1 LGIYKGT
8 KILMRQDPQIGQHT
22 ASNSIKYLYWSIEDA
37 QRTGVEYIPFF
48 YVEARIDF
56 NDVRTGFS
64 SMISLSK
71 AIELHSFSADL
82 PLVADMIRDI
92 DLQNTSATMPDSAR
106 LSRLPD
112 FVDEGFMSQMET
124 QFVRYLLNSFKSR
137 VYRNFELDVYSNA
150 GESLSGF
157 TSRCMD
163 LLDGARRRESDN
175 LHEVFNRK
183 LGQIEQKYLNANS
196 PDDFEVARTAS
207 RNRDIFSD
215 YLEKI
220 AGLFLQSKPVLNS
233 DEVGSQK
240 PRSSLELEERLMSL
254 AVEAK
259 EAIAELWDSYEEKAR
274 SVDEY
279 VLHANLKDIHLVRS
293 CILWI
298 PAQAA

>member
-1 LGIYKGT
+1 
-8 KILMRQDPQIGQHT
+8 MRQNPQMGQHS
-22 ASNSIKYLYWSIEDA
+22 ASNSIKYLFWAIEDA
-37 QRTGVEYIPFF
+37 QGTSIEYIPFF
-48 YVEARIDF
+48 YVESRIDF

-71 AIELHSFSADL
+71 AIEIHSFSADL
-82 PLVADMIRDI
+82 PLVEDMVRDI
-92 DLQNTSATMPDSAR
+92 DLQNTSSSMPDSAR

-112 FVDEGFMSQMET
+112 FVDDGFMSQMET
-124 QFVRYLLNSFKSR
+124 QFIRYLLNSFKSR

-157 TSRCMD
+157 TARCME
-163 LLDGARRRESDN
+163 LLDRSRRRDSDN

-183 LGQIEQKYLNANS
+183 LGQIEQKYLNESS

-220 AGLFLQSKPVLNS
+220 AELFLQSKPVLNP
-233 DEVGSQK
+233 DEDQK

-259 EAIAELWDSYEEKAR
+259 EVIAELWDSYEEKAR

-279 VLHANLKDIHLVRS
+279 ILHPNLKDIHIVRS

-298 PAQAA
+298 PAKAA

>member
-1 LGIYKGT
+1 
-8 KILMRQDPQIGQHT
+8 MRQNPQIGQRS
-22 ASNSIKYLYWSIEDA
+22 AANSIKYLYWAIEDA
-37 QRTGVEYIPFF
+37 QRTGVEYVPFF

-71 AIELHSFSADL
+71 AIELHSYSADL
-82 PLVADMIRDI
+82 PLVEDMVRDI
-92 DLQNTSATMPDSAR
+92 DLQNTSSSMPGSAR

-112 FVDEGFMSQMET
+112 FVDDDFMSHMET
-124 QFVRYLLNSFKSR
+124 QFVRYLLNSFTSR
-137 VYRNFELDVYSNA
+137 VYRNFELDVYSHA

-157 TSRCMD
+157 TARCME
-163 LLDGARRRESDN
+163 LLDGARRRDSDN

-183 LGQIEQKYLNANS
+183 LGQIEQKYLKENS
-196 PDDFEVARTAS
+196 PEDFEVARTAS

-220 AGLFLQSKPVLNS
+220 AELFLQSKPDLS
-233 DEVGSQK
+233 PGAEGSQK

-259 EAIAELWDSYEEKAR
+259 EVIKKLWDSYREKAR

-279 VLHANLKDIHLVRS
+279 LLHPNLKDIHIVRS

-298 PAQAA
+298 PAEAA

>member
-1 LGIYKGT
+1 
-8 KILMRQDPQIGQHT
+8 MRQNPQIGQRS
-22 ASNSIKYLYWSIEDA
+22 ASNSIQYLYCAMEDA
-37 QRTGVEYIPFF
+37 QGAGIEYVPFF

-64 SMISLSK
+64 SMISLSR

-82 PLVADMIRDI
+82 PLVEDMVREI
-92 DLQNTSATMPDSAR
+92 DLQNTSSSMPDSAR

-137 VYRNFELDVYSNA
+137 VYRNFELDVYSSA
-150 GESLSGF
+150 GESLSDF
-157 TSRCMD
+157 TARCLE
-163 LLDGARRRESDN
+163 LLDGARRRDSDN
-175 LHEVFNRK
+175 LYEVFNRK
-183 LGQIEQKYLNANS
+183 LGQIEQKYLNESAPEN
-196 PDDFEVARTAS
+196 FEVARMAS
-207 RNRDIFSD
+207 QNRDIFSD

-220 AGLFLQSKPVLNS
+220 AGLFLQSKPVLNPNE
-233 DEVGSQK
+233 DGSQN
-240 PRSSLELEERLMSL
+240 PRSSLDLEERLMSL

-259 EAIAELWDSYEEKAR
+259 EVIAELWDSYKEKAR

-279 VLHANLKDIHLVRS
+279 ILHPNLKDIHIVRS

-298 PAQAA
+298 PAKAS

>member
-1 LGIYKGT
+1 
-8 KILMRQDPQIGQHT
+8 MGQHS
-22 ASNSIKYLYWSIEDA
+22 ASNSVKYLFWAIEAA
-37 QRTGVEYIPFF
+37 QGTSVEYVPYF
-48 YVEARIDF
+48 YIEARIDF

-82 PLVADMIRDI
+82 PLVEDMVRDI
-92 DLQNTSATMPDSAR
+92 DLQNTSSAMPDSAR

-112 FVDEGFMSQMET
+112 FVDDAFMSQMES

-157 TSRCMD
+157 TARCME
-163 LLDGARRRESDN
+163 LLDGARRRDSDN
-175 LHEVFNRK
+175 LHEVYNRK
-183 LGQIEQKYLNANS
+183 LGQIEQKYLNES
-196 PDDFEVARTAS
+196 SLDDFEVARTAS

-215 YLEKI
+215 YLERI
-220 AGLFLQSKPVLNS
+220 AQLFLQSKPVLNP
-233 DEVGSQK
+233 DENGSQK
-240 PRSSLELEERLMSL
+240 TPSSLELEERLMSL

-259 EAIAELWDSYEEKAR
+259 EVIAELWDSYEEKAR

-279 VLHANLKDIHLVRS
+279 ILHPNLKDIHIVRS
-293 CILWI
+293 CILWM
-298 PAQAA
+298 PVKAA

>member
-1 LGIYKGT
+1 
-8 KILMRQDPQIGQHT
+8 MRQNPQMGQHS
-22 ASNSIKYLYWSIEDA
+22 ASNNIKYLFWAIEDA
-37 QRTGVEYIPFF
+37 QGTSVEYVPFF

-82 PLVADMIRDI
+82 PLVEDMVRDI
-92 DLQNTSATMPDSAR
+92 DLKNTSSSMPDSAR

-112 FVDEGFMSQMET
+112 FVDDGFMSQMET
-124 QFVRYLLNSFKSR
+124 QLVRYLLNSFKSK

-157 TSRCMD
+157 TARCME
-163 LLDGARRRESDN
+163 LLDGARRRDSDN
-175 LHEVFNRK
+175 LHDIFNRK
-183 LGQIEQKYLNANS
+183 LGQIEQKYLNESS
-196 PDDFEVARTAS
+196 PDDFEGARTAS

-215 YLEKI
+215 YLEKM
-220 AGLFLQSKPVLNS
+220 ADLFLRSKPVLNP
-233 DEVGSQK
+233 DEDQK

-259 EAIAELWDSYEEKAR
+259 EVIAELWDSYEEKAR

-279 VLHANLKDIHLVRS
+279 ILHPNLKDIHIVRS

-298 PAQAA
+298 PVKAA

>member
-1 LGIYKGT
+1 
-8 KILMRQDPQIGQHT
+8 MGQHS
-22 ASNSIKYLYWSIEDA
+22 ASNSVKYLFWAIEAA
-37 QRTGVEYIPFF
+37 QGTSVECVPFF
-48 YVEARIDF
+48 YIEARIDF

-82 PLVADMIRDI
+82 PLVEDMVRDI
-92 DLQNTSATMPDSAR
+92 DLQNTSSAMPDSAR

-112 FVDEGFMSQMET
+112 FVDDAFMSQMET

-157 TSRCMD
+157 TARCME
-163 LLDGARRRESDN
+163 LLDGARRRDSDN

-183 LGQIEQKYLNANS
+183 LGQIEQKYLNESS

-215 YLEKI
+215 YLERI
-220 AGLFLQSKPVLNS
+220 AQLFLQSKPVLNP
-233 DEVGSQK
+233 DEDQK
-240 PRSSLELEERLMSL
+240 PRSNLELEERLMSL

-259 EAIAELWDSYEEKAR
+259 EVIAELWDSYEEKAQ

-279 VLHANLKDIHLVRS
+279 ILHPNLKDIHIVRS
-293 CILWI
+293 CILWM
-298 PAQAA
+298 PVKAA

>member
-1 LGIYKGT
+1 
-8 KILMRQDPQIGQHT
+8 MRQNPQIDQRI
-22 ASNSIKYLYWSIEDA
+22 ASNSIKYLYCVDEDVQGA
-37 QRTGVEYIPFF
+37 CVEYVPFF

-82 PLVADMIRDI
+82 PLVEDMVQDI
-92 DLQNTSATMPDSAR
+92 DLQKTSSSMPDSAR
-106 LSRLPD
+106 LNRLPD
-112 FVDEGFMSQMET
+112 FVDDDFMSHMET

-137 VYRNFELDVYSNA
+137 VYRNFELDVYSIA
-150 GESLSGF
+150 GESLSAF
-157 TSRCMD
+157 TARCME
-163 LLDGARRRESDN
+163 LMDGARRRDSDN

-183 LGQIEQKYLNANS
+183 LGQIEQKYLNESS
-196 PDDFEVARTAS
+196 PDNFEAARTAS

-220 AGLFLQSKPVLNS
+220 AELFLQSKPVLNPNE
-233 DEVGSQK
+233 DGSQK

-259 EAIAELWDSYEEKAR
+259 EVIAELWDSYKEKAR

-279 VLHANLKDIHLVRS
+279 ILHPNLKDIHLVRS
-293 CILWI
+293 GILWM
-298 PAQAA
+298 PTKAA

>member
-1 LGIYKGT
+1 
-8 KILMRQDPQIGQHT
+8 MRQNPQIGQHS
-22 ASNSIKYLYWSIEDA
+22 ASNGIKYLFWAIEDV
-37 QRTGVEYIPFF
+37 QGIGVEYVPFF

-82 PLVADMIRDI
+82 PLVEDMVRDI
-92 DLQNTSATMPDSAR
+92 DLQNTSSSMPDSAH

-112 FVDEGFMSQMET
+112 FVDDGFMSQMET

-157 TSRCMD
+157 TARCME
-163 LLDGARRRESDN
+163 LLDGARRRDSDN

-183 LGQIEQKYLNANS
+183 LGQIEQKYLNERS

-220 AGLFLQSKPVLNS
+220 AGLFLQSKPLLNP
-233 DEVGSQK
+233 DEDGFQK

-254 AVEAK
+254 AVEAR
-259 EAIAELWDSYEEKAR
+259 EVIAKLWNSYEEKAR

-279 VLHANLKDIHLVRS
+279 ILHPNLKDIHIVRS

-298 PAQAA
+298 PAKAA

>member
-1 LGIYKGT
+1 
-8 KILMRQDPQIGQHT
+8 MRLNPPLDQRS
-22 ASNSIKYLYWSIEDA
+22 ALNNLKYLYCATEDTQGA
-37 QRTGVEYIPFF
+37 GAEYVPFF

-82 PLVADMIRDI
+82 PLVEDMVRDI
-92 DLQNTSATMPDSAR
+92 DLQNTSSSLPDSAK

-157 TSRCMD
+157 TTRCME
-163 LLDGARRRESDN
+163 LLDGARRCDMDN

-183 LGQIEQKYLNANS
+183 LGQIEQKYLKESFPN
-196 PDDFEVARTAS
+196 DFEVARTAS
-207 RNRDIFSD
+207 QNRDIFSD

-220 AGLFLQSKPVLNS
+220 AELFLQSKPMLNP
-233 DEVGSQK
+233 DENETQNA
-240 PRSSLELEERLMSL
+240 RSSMELEERLMSL
-254 AVEAK
+254 AAEAK
-259 EAIAELWDSYEEKAR
+259 EVIAELWDSYREKAR
-274 SVDEY
+274 SCDEY
-279 VLHANLKDIHLVRS
+279 ILHANLKDIHLVRS
-293 CILWI
+293 CILWM
-298 PAQAA
+298 PAKVA

>member
-1 LGIYKGT
+1 
-8 KILMRQDPQIGQHT
+8 MRQNPQIGQCS
-22 ASNSIKYLYWSIEDA
+22 ASNSIKYLYCAIEADQEA
-37 QRTGVEYIPFF
+37 GVEYVPFF

-82 PLVADMIRDI
+82 PLVEDMVRDI
-92 DLQNTSATMPDSAR
+92 DLQTTSASMPDSAR

-112 FVDEGFMSQMET
+112 FVNEGFMSQMET
-124 QFVRYLLNSFKSR
+124 QFVRYLLNSFKSK
-137 VYRNFELDVYSNA
+137 VYRNFELNVYSNA
-150 GESLSGF
+150 GESLSAF
-157 TSRCMD
+157 TARCME
-163 LLDGARRRESDN
+163 LLDGARRRDSDN

-183 LGQIEQKYLNANS
+183 LGQIEQKYLGESSAN
-196 PDDFEVARTAS
+196 DFEVARTAS

-220 AGLFLQSKPVLNS
+220 AELFLQSKPALNLNY
-233 DEVGSQK
+233 DGSQK

-254 AVEAK
+254 AAEAK
-259 EAIAELWDSYEEKAR
+259 AVIAELWDSYKEKAQ

-279 VLHANLKDIHLVRS
+279 ILHPNLKDIHIVRS

-298 PAQAA
+298 PAKAA

>member
-1 LGIYKGT
+1 
-8 KILMRQDPQIGQHT
+8 MRQNPQMGQYS
-22 ASNSIKYLYWSIEDA
+22 ASNSIKYLFWTIEDA
-37 QRTGVEYIPFF
+37 QRTSVEYVPFF

-82 PLVADMIRDI
+82 PLVEDMVRDI
-92 DLQNTSATMPDSAR
+92 DLQNTSSSMPDSAR

-112 FVDEGFMSQMET
+112 FVDDGFMSQMET
-124 QFVRYLLNSFKSR
+124 QFVRYLLNSFKSK

-157 TSRCMD
+157 TARCME
-163 LLDGARRRESDN
+163 LLDGARRRDSDN

-183 LGQIEQKYLNANS
+183 LGQIEQKYLNASS

-220 AGLFLQSKPVLNS
+220 AELFLQSKPVLNP
-233 DEVGSQK
+233 DEDQR
-240 PRSSLELEERLMSL
+240 PRSSLELEERLLSL

-259 EAIAELWDSYEEKAR
+259 EVIAELWDSYAEKAR

-279 VLHANLKDIHLVRS
+279 ILHPNLKDIHIVRS
-293 CILWI
+293 CILWM
-298 PAQAA
+298 PAKAA

>member
-1 LGIYKGT
+1 
-8 KILMRQDPQIGQHT
+8 MRQNPPKGQHS
-22 ASNSIKYLYWSIEDA
+22 ASNSVKYLFWTIEAA
-37 QRTGVEYIPFF
+37 QGTSVEYVPFF
-48 YVEARIDF
+48 YIEARIDF

-64 SMISLSK
+64 SMISLNK

-82 PLVADMIRDI
+82 PLVEDMVRDI
-92 DLQNTSATMPDSAR
+92 DLQNTSSAMPDSAR

-112 FVDEGFMSQMET
+112 FVDDAFMSQMET

-150 GESLSGF
+150 GESISGF
-157 TSRCMD
+157 TARCMD
-163 LLDGARRRESDN
+163 LLDGARRRDSDN

-183 LGQIEQKYLNANS
+183 LGQIEQKYLNAGS

-220 AGLFLQSKPVLNS
+220 AELFLQSKPVLNP
-233 DEVGSQK
+233 EEAQK

-259 EAIAELWDSYEEKAR
+259 EVIAELWDSYEEKAR
-274 SVDEY
+274 SIDEY
-279 VLHANLKDIHLVRS
+279 ILHPNLKDIHIVRS
-293 CILWI
+293 CILWM
-298 PAQAA
+298 PAKAA

>member
-1 LGIYKGT
+1 
-8 KILMRQDPQIGQHT
+8 MGQHS
-22 ASNSIKYLYWSIEDA
+22 ASNSVKYLFWAIEA
-37 QRTGVEYIPFF
+37 VQGTSVEYVPFF
-48 YVEARIDF
+48 YIEARIDF

-82 PLVADMIRDI
+82 PLVEDMVRDI
-92 DLQNTSATMPDSAR
+92 DLQNTSSAMPDSAR

-112 FVDEGFMSQMET
+112 FVDDAFMSQMES

-157 TSRCMD
+157 TARCME
-163 LLDGARRRESDN
+163 LLDGARRRDSDN
-175 LHEVFNRK
+175 LHEVYNRK
-183 LGQIEQKYLNANS
+183 LGQIEQKYLNES
-196 PDDFEVARTAS
+196 SLDDFEVARTAS

-215 YLEKI
+215 YLERI
-220 AGLFLQSKPVLNS
+220 AQLFLQSKPVLNP
-233 DEVGSQK
+233 DENGSQK
-240 PRSSLELEERLMSL
+240 TRSSLELEERLMSL

-259 EAIAELWDSYEEKAR
+259 EVIAELWDSYEEKAQ

-279 VLHANLKDIHLVRS
+279 ILHPNLKDIHIVRS
-293 CILWI
+293 CILWM
-298 PAQAA
+298 PVKAA

>member
-1 LGIYKGT
+1 
-8 KILMRQDPQIGQHT
+8 MRQNPEIRQSS
-22 ASNSIKYLYWSIEDA
+22 ASNNIKYLYCATEDA
-37 QRTGVEYIPFF
+37 QGAGEYVPFF

-82 PLVADMIRDI
+82 PLVEDMVRDI
-92 DLQNTSATMPDSAR
+92 GLQNTSSSMPDAAR

-112 FVDEGFMSQMET
+112 FVDEDFMSQMET

-157 TSRCMD
+157 TARCME
-163 LLDGARRRESDN
+163 LLDGARRRDSDN

-183 LGQIEQKYLNANS
+183 LGQIKQKYLNESA

-220 AGLFLQSKPVLNS
+220 AELFLQSKPVSNS
-233 DEVGSQK
+233 SEDGSQR

-259 EAIAELWDSYEEKAR
+259 EVIAELWDSYKEKAR

-279 VLHANLKDIHLVRS
+279 ILHPNLKDIHLVQS
-293 CILWI
+293 GILWI
-298 PAQAA
+298 PAKAT

>member
-1 LGIYKGT
+1 
-8 KILMRQDPQIGQHT
+8 MRQNPQMGQHS
-22 ASNSIKYLYWSIEDA
+22 ASNNIKYLFWAIEDA
-37 QRTGVEYIPFF
+37 QGTSVEYVPFF

-82 PLVADMIRDI
+82 PLVEDMVRDI
-92 DLQNTSATMPDSAR
+92 DLQNTSSSMPDSAR

-112 FVDEGFMSQMET
+112 FVDDGFMSQMET
-124 QFVRYLLNSFKSR
+124 QLVRYLLNSFKSK

-157 TSRCMD
+157 TARCME
-163 LLDGARRRESDN
+163 LLDGARRRDSDN
-175 LHEVFNRK
+175 LHEIFNRK
-183 LGQIEQKYLNANS
+183 LGQIEQKYLNESS
-196 PDDFEVARTAS
+196 PDDFEVARMAS

-215 YLEKI
+215 YLEKM
-220 AGLFLQSKPVLNS
+220 ADLFLRSKPVLNP
-233 DEVGSQK
+233 DEDQK

-259 EAIAELWDSYEEKAR
+259 EVIAELWDSYEEKAR

-279 VLHANLKDIHLVRS
+279 ILHPNLKDIHIVRS

-298 PAQAA
+298 PVKAA

>member
-1 LGIYKGT
+1 
-8 KILMRQDPQIGQHT
+8 MRQNPQMGQYS
-22 ASNSIKYLYWSIEDA
+22 ASNNIKYLFWAIEAD
-37 QRTGVEYIPFF
+37 QGTSVEYVPFF
-48 YVEARIDF
+48 HVEARIDF

-64 SMISLSK
+64 SMISLSN
-71 AIELHSFSADL
+71 AIDLHSFSADL
-82 PLVADMIRDI
+82 PLVEDMVRDI
-92 DLQNTSATMPDSAR
+92 DLQNTSSSMPDSAR

-112 FVDEGFMSQMET
+112 FVDDGFMSQMET

-157 TSRCMD
+157 TARCME
-163 LLDGARRRESDN
+163 LLDGARRHDSDN
-175 LHEVFNRK
+175 LQEVFNRK
-183 LGQIEQKYLNANS
+183 LGQIEQKYLNESS
-196 PDDFEVARTAS
+196 PDDFEVARMAS

-220 AGLFLQSKPVLNS
+220 AELFLQSKPVLNP
-233 DEVGSQK
+233 DEDQK

-259 EAIAELWDSYEEKAR
+259 EVIAELWDSYEEKAR

-279 VLHANLKDIHLVRS
+279 ILHANLKDIHIVRS
-293 CILWI
+293 CILWM
-298 PAQAA
+298 PARAS

>member
-1 LGIYKGT
+1 
-8 KILMRQDPQIGQHT
+8 MRQNPQIDQRS
-22 ASNSIKYLYWSIEDA
+22 ALNDIKYLYYATEDVQGA
-37 QRTGVEYIPFF
+37 CVEYVPFF

-82 PLVADMIRDI
+82 PLVDDMVRDI
-92 DLQNTSATMPDSAR
+92 DLKNTGSSIPDSAR

-112 FVDEGFMSQMET
+112 FVDKGFMSQMET
-124 QFVRYLLNSFKSR
+124 QFIRYLLNSFKSR
-137 VYRNFELDVYSNA
+137 VYRNFELDVYSSA

-157 TSRCMD
+157 AARCME
-163 LLDGARRRESDN
+163 LLDGARRRDMDN

-183 LGQIEQKYLNANS
+183 LGQIEQKYLKESS
-196 PDDFEVARTAS
+196 PNDFEVARTAS
-207 RNRDIFSD
+207 QNRDIFSD

-220 AGLFLQSKPVLNS
+220 AELFLQSKPMLNP
-233 DEVGSQK
+233 DENKTQN
-240 PRSSLELEERLMSL
+240 PRSSTELKERLMSL

-259 EAIAELWDSYEEKAR
+259 EVIAELWDSYREKAR

-279 VLHANLKDIHLVRS
+279 ILHANLKDIHLVRS
-293 CILWI
+293 CILWM
-298 PAQAA
+298 PANVA

>member
-1 LGIYKGT
+1 
-8 KILMRQDPQIGQHT
+8 MRQNPPMGQHS
-22 ASNSIKYLYWSIEDA
+22 ASNSVKYLFWAIEA
-37 QRTGVEYIPFF
+37 ARGTSVEYVPFF
-48 YVEARIDF
+48 YIEARIDF

-82 PLVADMIRDI
+82 PLVEDMVRDI
-92 DLQNTSATMPDSAR
+92 DLQNTSSAMPDSAR

-112 FVDEGFMSQMET
+112 FVDDAFMSQMES

-137 VYRNFELDVYSNA
+137 VYRNFELNVYSNA

-157 TSRCMD
+157 TARCME
-163 LLDGARRRESDN
+163 LLDGARRRDSDN

-183 LGQIEQKYLNANS
+183 LGQIEQKYLNESS

-215 YLEKI
+215 YLERI
-220 AGLFLQSKPVLNS
+220 AQLFLQSKPVLNP
-233 DEVGSQK
+233 DEDQK

-254 AVEAK
+254 AVEAR
-259 EAIAELWDSYEEKAR
+259 EVIAELWDSYEEKAR

-279 VLHANLKDIHLVRS
+279 ILHPNLKDIHIVRS
-293 CILWI
+293 CILWM
-298 PAQAA
+298 PVKAA